1 MSDRRRWLVLLAPAV
16 LPWVQ
21 VSYATGGYTVFAL
34 GWVDPGPRVTTLLT
48 FLQHGLQNGLRS
60 FTVAYPLAVALFA
73 LALAIALWDPAW
85 RGTRAVVAA
94 LLGLAAAN
102 VAFFAAGLDAQ
113 STITAIPLGVVWL
126 SIAAIQEYYAFYTG

>member
-16 LPWVQ
+16 LPWVH

-34 GWVDPGPRVTTLLT
+34 GWVDPGPRVTPIFT

-73 LALAIALWDPAW
+73 LALAIARVTPPWQ
-85 RGTRAVVAA
+85 GTRAVVAA

-102 VAFFAAGLDAQ
+102 VTFFAAGLDAQ

-126 SIAAIQEYYAFYTG
+126 GAAAVREYYAFYTG